1 MTPLLVVRDLAVH
14 FAERRTPIDWALRRG
29 IETLKAVDGVDLML
43 EQGEVVGLVGESGCG
58 KSTVA
63 RAIVGLETPA
73 AGTIRFRGEELPPE
87 RTKESKRHIQ
97 MVFQDPASALD
108 PLMTVEQMLTEL
120 LLVHELVPK
129 SRVRERCRELVEMV
143 EMPPRYLGARPRALS
158 GGQRQRISIARALA
172 VEPELLIADES
183 VAALDVSVQAAII
196 NLLLAL
202 RDRLGLTLLIISHD
216 LAVIRN
222 MCDRIAVMYL
232 GRIVERASA
241 AQIFADARH
250 PYTRALSEAVP
261 RIEVEREIGAAV
273 LKGEPP
279 SPLDLPS
286 GCRFHPRCP
295 IVQDRCREEEPVSI
309 RIGDRTA
316 ECFYAFGA
324 DEISAADEQIGELSG
339 TD

>member
-1 MTPLLVVRDLAVH
+1 
-14 FAERRTPIDWALRRG
+14 
-29 IETLKAVDGVDLML
+29 
-43 EQGEVVGLVGESGCG
+43 
-58 KSTVA
+58 
-63 RAIVGLETPA
+63 
-73 AGTIRFRGEELPPE
+73 
-87 RTKESKRHIQ
+87 
-97 MVFQDPASALD
+97 
-108 PLMTVEQMLTEL
+108 
-120 LLVHELVPK
+120 
-129 SRVRERCRELVEMV
+129 MV

-196 NLLLAL
+196 NLLLEL

-232 GRIVERASA
+232 GRIVERAAA

-261 RIEVEREIGAAV
+261 RIEVEREIGTAV

-295 IVQDRCREEEPVSI
+295 IVQDRCREEEPLSI

-316 ECFYAFGA
+316 ECFYAFEATEVSGA
-324 DEISAADEQIGELSG
+324 GDYPEGPSHAD
-339 TD
+339 